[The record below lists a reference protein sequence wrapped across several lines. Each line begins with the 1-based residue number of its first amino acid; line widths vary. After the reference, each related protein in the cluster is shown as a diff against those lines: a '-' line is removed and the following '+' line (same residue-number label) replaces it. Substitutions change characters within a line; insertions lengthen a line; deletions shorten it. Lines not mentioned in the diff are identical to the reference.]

1 MRETNYWLRLIKE
14 IKTLDDEI
22 EYLLKESLELKRIL
36 GAISSKSTKRNS

>member
-1 MRETNYWLRLIKE
+1 MRGTNYWLRIIKE